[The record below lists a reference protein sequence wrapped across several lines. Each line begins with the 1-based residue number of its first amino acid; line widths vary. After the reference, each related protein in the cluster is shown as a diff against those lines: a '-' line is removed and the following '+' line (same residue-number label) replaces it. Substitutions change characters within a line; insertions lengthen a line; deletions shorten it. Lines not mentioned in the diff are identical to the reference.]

1 MRRSY
6 RKKSTRKQSKR
17 RSHKRS
23 KRRSHK
29 RSPKMAV
36 HQRYFPKM
44 EISSSDLL
52 MLPSQGILGSLKN
65 VASKSKAGYDKA
77 IEIKQKAEAV
87 AKKALEKGKQLEEQ
101 VTALAEK
108 AEKTGKEL
116 QQKAEKIQQQAEQ
129 AKQQYEEA
137 KASVQEVG
145 QSLTTPPPSSTPSEV
160 AKEVV
165 SATAPTQSLRR
176 HKYY

>member
-6 RKKSTRKQSKR
+6 RSPKVSKRKSTR
-17 RSHKRS
+17 RS
-23 KRRSHK
+23 KRRS
-29 RSPKMAV
+29 PKMAL
-36 HQRYFPKM
+36 HMRYYPKM
-44 EISSSDLL
+44 EISSSELL
-52 MLPSQGILGSLKN
+52 MIPAQGILGSLKS
-65 VASKSKAGYDKA
+65 VSSKAKAGYNKA
-77 IEIKQKAEAV
+77 VEIKQKAETL
-87 AKKALEKGKQLEEQ
+87 AKKALEKGKELEAKA
-101 VTALAEK
+101 TSLAEK

-129 AKQQYEEA
+129 AKKQYEEA
-137 KASVQEVG
+137 KASVQAVG
-145 QSLTTPPPSSTPSEV
+145 QSLKTPPPSSTPSQV